1 MLTIKR
7 EEAFRQGL
15 MTIHAGMNKYFC
27 QRLIIWHIV
36 PTLIIIYNNQ
46 FAYRTGGSCTN
57 ALLKMQRQLLQ
68 ALDSNDNRAV
78 RLFTMDFSKTF
89 DRVKLIKRETNTEPL
104 KPIHCQLVRQLLE
117 DTSVLVIELKNRP
130 IRLTQCC
137 TQFKPFGNKM
147 FCFRNFHII

>member
-7 EEAFRQGL
+7 EEALRHGL
-15 MTIHAGMNKYFC
+15 MTIHTGINKYFC
-27 QRLIIWHIV
+27 QPLIIWHIV

-57 ALLKMQRQLLQ
+57 ALLKMQREILQ

-78 RLFTMDFSKTF
+78 RLFTMDFSKAF
-89 DRVKLIKRETNTEPL
+89 DRVKLIKRETNTEPF